1 MFDTP
6 EELKTETV
14 YYGDN
19 RKWLER
25 WKKYHGLMGLFDLI
39 YLDPPFNSNAN
50 YLFDRGATGGGS
62 AQMKAFSDTWRWTT
76 IGPDNAQD
84 RVQRIGDDYSHPARK
99 SIAGFRSMIGEGGML
114 AYLSY
119 MADRLALLRDLLKET
134 GSIYLHCDPTAS
146 HYLKCVMDDIFGPQN
161 FRNEITW
168 RRTST
173 RVAKYK
179 HPSVHD
185 TILFYA
191 KGKKHQLNKVFT
203 DHDPEYLRKFYRHED
218 KFGQYMI
225 ESLAGPGVTKKGDSG
240 KPWRGVNPTK
250 VGNHWAVPG
259 TFPSHVVKPANWNE
273 MTTFEKLDYL
283 DSSGLIYWPPKERV
297 PRFKRYLS
305 TSEGRVMNDMILDV
319 PPLAASQR
327 TGHPTEKPLPLM
339 ERIIKASSKPGDLIL
354 DPFCGCGPF
363 LEAGALLG
371 RKIVGIDVSL
381 LAVETI
387 TFGRL
392 EDAGVNVNIRGI
404 PEDFE
409 SACRLA
415 KDNPFEFEKWAVQAC
430 TPGMVGNDQQRQ
442 DGGVDGNARLLHK
455 TSDGQGFVIAQATK
469 SRRPSIDKVK
479 AFAHEVLTRPEV
491 AAGVF
496 ITLHKDS
503 WTPEMQRVADSL
515 GAFQTDPNAAEE
527 FPVLQHWHVGQR
539 YHKKFNLTPRLPEIA
554 HPLDG
559 KELPVKRGG
568 LFRK

>member
-6 EELKTETV
+6 EEVKMKTV

-25 WKKYHGLMGLFDLI
+25 WKQHHGLMGLFHLV
-39 YLDPPFNSNAN
+39 YLDPPFNSNAD
-50 YLFDRGATGGGS
+50 YLFDKGSGS

-76 IGPDNAQD
+76 IGPDNARD
-84 RVQRIGDDYSHPARK
+84 RVARLCAPSHPARK

-119 MADRLALLRDLLKET
+119 MAERLVLLRDLLKAT

-146 HYLKCVMDDIFGPQN
+146 HYLKCVMDDLFGPHN

-168 RRTST
+168 KRTVRGFKGSQFIPRKFNNNT
-173 RVAKYK
+173 
-179 HPSVHD
+179 D
-185 TILFYA
+185 NILFYSKSKDA
-191 KGKKHQLNKVFT
+191 VFQMDKVLEPYSQEYLEKAFKLADAKGRYYLDVAFNRKSAWARPNPLLRMERLLSADPSGWKVGKERMAELERNGELVVENGKLHRKIRPKEGKIRNNLWDDVSEVKGKK
-203 DHDPEYLRKFYRHED
+203 
-218 KFGQYMI
+218 
-225 ESLAGPGVTKKGDSG
+225 
-240 KPWRGVNPTK
+240 
-250 VGNHWAVPG
+250 
-259 TFPSHVVKPANWNE
+259 
-273 MTTFEKLDYL
+273 
-283 DSSGLIYWPPKERV
+283 
-297 PRFKRYLS
+297 
-305 TSEGRVMNDMILDV
+305 
-319 PPLAASQR
+319 R

-339 ERIIKASSKPGDLIL
+339 ERIIKASSNPGDLIL

-363 LEAGALLG
+363 LEAGAKLG
-371 RKIVGIDVSL
+371 RRIIGIDVSL

-387 TFGRL
+387 TYGRL
-392 EDAGVNVNIRGI
+392 EDAGINVNIRGI

-415 KDNPFEFEKWAVQAC
+415 KDDPFEFERWAVQAC
-430 TPGMVGNDQQRQ
+430 TPGMAGNDQQRK

-455 TSDGQGFVIAQATK
+455 TSDGQAFVIAQATK

-479 AFAHEVLTRPEV
+479 AFAHEVRTRPEV

-515 GAFQTDPNAAEE
+515 GVFKTDPNAAEE
-527 FPVLQHWHVGQR
+527 FPVLQHWHVRQR
-539 YHKKFNLTPRLPEIA
+539 YNKKFNLTPRLPEIG

>member
-1 MFDTP
+1 MWDTP
-6 EELKTETV
+6 EEVKTETV

-50 YLFDRGATGGGS
+50 YLFDKGAGGAS
-62 AQMKAFSDTWRWTT
+62 AQMKAFADTWRWTT
-76 IGPDNAQD
+76 TGPDNAQD
-84 RVQRIGDDYSHPARK
+84 RVRRICEDHRHRANK
-99 SIAGFRSMIGEGGML
+99 SIVGFRSMIGNSGML

-119 MADRLALLRDLLKET
+119 MADRLALLYDLLKET

-146 HYLKCVMDDIFGPQN
+146 HYLKCIMDEIFRPEN

-168 RRTST
+168 KRTSS
-173 RVAKYK
+173 RMAKYK

-191 KGKKHQLNKVFT
+191 KGKHQLNKVFT
-203 DHDPEYLRKFYRHED
+203 DHDPEYISKFYRHED
-218 KFGQYMI
+218 KFGLYMI
-225 ESLAGPGVTKKGDSG
+225 ESLAGPGITKKGDSG
-240 KPWRGVNPTK
+240 KPWRRIDPGK
-250 VGNHWAVPG
+250 VGRHWAAPG
-259 TFPSHVVKPANWNE
+259 TFPSHVTKPSNWDD
-273 MTTFEKLDYL
+273 MPIHEKLDYL
-283 DSSGLIYWPPKERV
+283 DSAGLIYWPKEGSI

-305 TSEGRVMNDMILDV
+305 TSKGRVMNDMILDI

-339 ERIIKASSKPGDLIL
+339 ERIIKASSKAGDLIL

-363 LEAGALLG
+363 LEAGALLK
-371 RKIVGIDVSL
+371 RRIVGIDVSL

-392 EDAGVNVNIRGI
+392 EDAGVNVQIRGI

-409 SACRLA
+409 SAVRLA
-415 KDNPFEFEKWAVQAC
+415 KDDPFEFERWAVQAC
-430 TPGMVGNDQQRQ
+430 TPGMAGNDQQRK
-442 DGGVDGNARLLHK
+442 DGGVDGSAKLLHK
-455 TSDGQGFVIAQATK
+455 TSDGKELVLAQATK

-479 AFAHEVLTRPEV
+479 AFAHEVKTRSEV

-503 WTPEMQRVADSL
+503 WTADMQRVADSL
-515 GAFQTDPNAAEE
+515 GVFKTDPNAAEE
-527 FPVLQHWHVGQR
+527 FPLLQHWHVGQR
-539 YHKKFNLTPRLPEIA
+539 YHKKYNLTPRLPEIG